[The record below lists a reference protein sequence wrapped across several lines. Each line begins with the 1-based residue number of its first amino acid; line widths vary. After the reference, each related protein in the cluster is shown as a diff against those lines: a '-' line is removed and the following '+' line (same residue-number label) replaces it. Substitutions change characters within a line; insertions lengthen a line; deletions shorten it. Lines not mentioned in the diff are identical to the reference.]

1 MIITMASKKQT
12 TKQTKPKFTGYADID
27 TFINSA
33 QPVFKFSDG
42 EAKGFKAYMEG
53 KYYQRSERDFIPYLE
68 SYLGRKLK

>member
-1 MIITMASKKQT
+1 MASKKQT
-12 TKQTKPKFTGYADID
+12 TKQTKPKFTGYSDID
-27 TFINSA
+27 TFIDSA

>member
-1 MIITMASKKQT
+1 MASKKQT

-27 TFINSA
+27 TFIDSA

-42 EAKGFKAYMEG
+42 EAKGFKAFMEG

-68 SYLGRKLK
+68 SYLGTKSK